1 MCACVRLPP
10 FKPQKP
16 QKQEQQLKQEAYHI
30 VEERNNASNSW
41 AGGGS
46 ATHWLCDAVDNNH
59 KVHALGRHIG
69 VAAALVI
76 IQVAWGQVV
85 GNRKVVAHCIL
96 LVRAAVRVNKEKQE
110 CVCVCVCVCACVS

>member
-1 MCACVRLPP
+1 M
-10 FKPQKP
+10 
-16 QKQEQQLKQEAYHI
+16 KQEAYHI

-46 ATHWLCDAVDNNH
+46 ASHWLCDAVDNNH

-110 CVCVCVCVCACVS
+110 KQEKQENTKKKSGKVAQQIRKNRKIKFPDQKK